1 MKFDRQFKEIF
12 QLSQRVQSNTKKKK
26 YLKTMSYF
34 FPKYFF
40 SKFLFHT
47 EFPHLSFGSTG
58 AYPAYWK
65 ISFCISSVLNG
76 L

>member
-1 MKFDRQFKEIF
+1 MKFDRQFKQIF
-12 QLSQRVQSNTKKKK
+12 QLSPRVQSNTKKKK
-26 YLKTMSYF
+26 ISKNNVLF
-34 FPKYFF
+34 FPKIFF